1 MMLYTV
7 DKINE
12 NKDFLPGVKI
22 GVHILDDCDKDTYGL
37 EQAVEFIKGE
47 FFDKKISLAFQNY
60 GILIVIELNFRIRID
75 SRVKKVARDWL

>member
-1 MMLYTV
+1 MLYTV

-47 FFDKKISLAFQNY
+47 FFYQKMQCLPVGFPKLRNSHRNRTQFSYSD
-60 GILIVIELNFRIRID
+60 
-75 SRVKKVARDWL
+75 